1 MKSRQ
6 VALPIIGLIAGT
18 RVVLGIGIGLLMAS
32 RLTREMRRT
41 LGLRLV
47 ALGAVTTIPLIASVL
62 HGGRGGEFAHDEAG
76 VGW

>member
-1 MKSRQ
+1 MKSTQ

-41 LGLRLV
+41 IGLRFV
-47 ALGAVTTIPLIASVL
+47 AFGAVTTIPLIASVL
-62 HGGRGGEFAHDEAG
+62 HGGRGREFAHDESGAG
-76 VGW
+76 S